1 MEAKLRGLISNY
13 DVSIFSLSYCPWCM
27 RAKRLTDG
35 MGPRSVVEVDL
46 LMDRGNPMRTTVD
59 AALRAI
65 IKKDAGVDHRTYPK
79 VFICGRFVGGFS
91 DLDKFLQTNG
101 NRPFHCRRAQKR
113 R

>member
-65 IKKDAGVDHRTYPK
+65 IKKGRRRGPPDLSEGVHLRPLR
-79 VFICGRFVGGFS
+79 GR
-91 DLDKFLQTNG
+91 LQ
-101 NRPFHCRRAQKR
+101 RPR
-113 R
+113 